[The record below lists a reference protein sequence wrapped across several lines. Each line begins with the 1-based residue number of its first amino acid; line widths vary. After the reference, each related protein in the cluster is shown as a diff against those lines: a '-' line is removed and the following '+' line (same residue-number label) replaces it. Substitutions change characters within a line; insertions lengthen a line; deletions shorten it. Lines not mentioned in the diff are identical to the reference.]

1 MSVLDAGIDGTAPDS
16 VARAP
21 TADEGPIA
29 LPPLREDLRLLP
41 AAADRDG
48 APGWTIFDPV
58 RNRYFRIGHAAYEML
73 RRWRLRRSDRL
84 VAAVAAETVLTPE
97 EADVAA
103 LVLFLRA
110 NGLVQRSEPEVA
122 AEFARVDKAGR
133 PTWWKWVVHN
143 YLFVRIPLVRPD
155 RFLAATQPVADLVA
169 SRPVQGAILALG
181 ALGVVLAL
189 RQWDQFL
196 TTFMAFANW
205 QGVVWAAVT
214 LTAAKI
220 LHELAHA
227 YTARRYGCR
236 VPTMGVAFLVLYP
249 VLYTDTS
256 DSWRLTSR
264 GRRLRVGAAGIRLEL
279 MLALLATLLWSLLPE
294 GPARSAVFLIAT
306 ATWIST
312 LLINLNPFLRFDG
325 YYLLSDWLDVPNLQP
340 RAFALTR
347 WRLREALFGLGL
359 PAPEPMEAGLRRAL
373 ILYGLATWIY
383 RFFLFIG
390 IALIVYHLFFKT
402 LGILLFVIE
411 IVWFIL
417 LPIAKE
423 VKAWMTLRERFRAN
437 RQLAATSA
445 VAVAGLW
452 LLFQPWDTVIR
463 APAVWE
469 AESAAPVL
477 TALPGRL
484 ASIEAAPGAV
494 VTEGEPLYRFRSPD
508 MDAAARLAE
517 AGLAVAEIRLE
528 QARADRQSAGVV
540 RSLEQ
545 EVARIKARLDRIE
558 ARAARLVVRAPISG
572 VLRDAPADLVV
583 GRWMAPQSP
592 LGLVTSESGKLTAY
606 VGQQDLQR
614 VEEGAPAVFYPE
626 DPGLPERQA
635 SVRTVDRLGA
645 SRLEGGY
652 LAAPLG
658 GRIEA
663 RADASG
669 AWTPLGAV
677 YRVVADPD
685 EPGAPPKTTRG
696 LLHLDGPAE
705 SWAERIWRRAAALLI
720 RESGF

>member
-1 MSVLDAGIDGTAPDS
+1 MSVLDAGIDGAAPE
-16 VARAP
+16 AAPRA
-21 TADEGPIA
+21 AASDEPIA

-41 AAADRDG
+41 AAPDRDG

-58 RNRYFRIGHAAYEML
+58 RNRYFRIGHAGYEML
-73 RRWRLRRSDRL
+73 RRWRLGRSDRL

-97 EADVAA
+97 QEDVAA
-103 LVLFLRA
+103 LVFFLRA
-110 NGLVQRSEPEVA
+110 NGLVQRLDPDVA
-122 AEFARVDKAGR
+122 AEFARIDKAGR

-143 YLFVRIPLVRPD
+143 YLFVRVPLVRPD
-155 RFLAATQPVADLVA
+155 RFLAATQPIADLIA
-169 SRPVQGAILALG
+169 SRAVQGAILALG

-196 TTFMAFANW
+196 ATFMAFANW
-205 QGVVWAAVT
+205 QGVVWAALT

-264 GRRLRVGAAGIRLEL
+264 AQRLRVGAAGIRLEL

-347 WRLREALFGLGL
+347 WRLREALFGFGL
-359 PAPEPMEAGLRRAL
+359 PAPEPMAAGLRRVL

-411 IVWFIL
+411 IIWFIL
-417 LPIAKE
+417 LPVAKE
-423 VKAWMTLRERFRAN
+423 VKAWMQLRQSFRPT
-437 RQLAATSA
+437 RQLVVTVGALAG
-445 VAVAGLW
+445 GLW

-463 APAVWE
+463 APALWE
-469 AESAAPVL
+469 AESGAPVL

-484 ASIEAAPGAV
+484 DAIEVASGEAV
-494 VTEGEPLYRFRSPD
+494 VEGQPLYRFRSPD
-508 MDAAARLAE
+508 MDAARRIAE
-517 AGLAVAEIRLE
+517 AALAVGQIRLD

-540 RSLEQ
+540 RALEQ
-545 EVARIKARLDRIE
+545 EVARIEARLDRIR
-558 ARAARLVVRAPISG
+558 ARAERLVVRAPISG
-572 VLRDAPADLVV
+572 LLRDAPADLVV
-583 GRWMAPQSP
+583 GRWMGPQTP
-592 LGLVTSESGKLTAY
+592 LGVVTSASGKLTAY
-606 VGQQDLQR
+606 VEQQDLQR
-614 VEEGAPAVFYPE
+614 VQEGTAAVFYPE
-626 DPGLPERQA
+626 DPGLSARTGV
-635 SVRTVDRLGA
+635 VRSVDRMGA

-685 EPGAPPKTTRG
+685 APDAPAKATRG
-696 LLHLDGPAE
+696 IMHMDGPAE
-705 SWAERIWRRAAALLI
+705 SWAARIWRRTAAILI